1 MMCMLAFDIAS
12 VKAEPD
18 PNKRSDLALLNAD
31 RAMDQA
37 REAYDKGDLKTEQ
50 AAIEEVRESVDAC
63 YDALAR
69 TREKPRNS
77 KYYKH
82 AELKTRALSRRLAGF
97 RDQVSLED
105 RPAVEGVLKRV
116 QEIHDELLSDIM
128 SKRK

>member
-1 MMCMLAFDIAS
+1 MYMLAFDIAS

-18 PNKRSDLALLNAD
+18 PDKRSELALLNAD

-37 REAYDKGDLKTEQ
+37 REAYDKGDLKTEE
-50 AAIEEVRESVDAC
+50 AAIEEVRESVDTT
-63 YDALAR
+63 YDAL
-69 TREKPRNS
+69 THSREKPRNS
-77 KYYKH
+77 KFYKH